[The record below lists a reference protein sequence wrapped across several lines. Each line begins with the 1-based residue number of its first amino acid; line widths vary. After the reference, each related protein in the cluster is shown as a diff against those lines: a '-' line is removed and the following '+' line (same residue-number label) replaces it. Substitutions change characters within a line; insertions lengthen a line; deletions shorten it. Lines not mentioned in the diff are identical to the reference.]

1 MIALQ
6 VPCLGSHIVDNGR
19 GFGRTRRITP
29 ICQVNVEEGVSSKTR
44 HPLELPSQLCLEMM
58 NTFKSLLST
67 NKFYFCEARKAT
79 LFQ

>member
-29 ICQVNVEEGVSSKTR
+29 ICQVNVEEGVSAWLPADCLRGLVQSFRVSEMVELVEQTLVR
-44 HPLELPSQLCLEMM
+44 QVRIRQRNTLPS
-58 NTFKSLLST
+58 
-67 NKFYFCEARKAT
+67 
-79 LFQ
+79 